1 MTKDEFLRINLAF
14 LHFIEIMLL
23 SLNNITFEFGARK
36 ILEDASWHIYEG
48 ERIGLIGPNGTGK
61 STLLKI
67 LIGEYSV
74 SSGQVTRAKNLSIGY
89 FHQDLQSLDTD
100 ENIQRVA
107 MSAYEKALDIER
119 EIKKLEIELEQ
130 HEDEKKLHR
139 LADLHHDFEIAG
151 GYEMEYKAAEILEGL
166 GFSTADLTRS
176 FKEFSGGWRMRV
188 LLGKMILQ
196 NPDILLLDEPTN
208 HLDLPS
214 IEWIERYLS
223 GYPGTVI
230 IVSHDRYF
238 LDKMVTKIVE
248 ISQQTLNL
256 YTGDYTYYEQE
267 KEIRSEFQQREFDNQ
282 QEFIAQQERF
292 IDRFKAKASKAKQA
306 QSLVKKLDRLERID
320 APIAETAKISFR
332 FVVGNQPGRVLT
344 TMEKVSKSYGDLHIL
359 KEADAEVNR
368 GDKIALI
375 GANGKGKSTLLRLI
389 AGDEKF
395 GGTIT
400 TGHNAE
406 ISFYAQHQLEALN
419 LNDDILDELKHC
431 GSGKTEQELRELMGC
446 FLFKGDDI
454 YKKIRILSG
463 GEKARVALAK
473 TIISKSNYLLL
484 DEPTNHLD
492 FSSVKMLV
500 QALNK
505 FEGTYVFV
513 SHDRYFIQNAA
524 TQIWEIVDG
533 KINVF
538 DGTFDEWEEH
548 KKRKALNA
556 KQQNEDAKQEIKATK
571 IENASALA
579 AAAQVVAENK
589 SHANTNVNKEKNK
602 EEKRIR
608 QKFTKLEEEL
618 AKLNEEKDRLES
630 VLALPDTYT
639 NKILFQNTESSY
651 HSVKLKIDY
660 LQPEYETLFEQLMQF
675 ES

>member
-36 ILEDASWHIYEG
+36 ILEDASWHIYEA

-107 MSAYEKALDIER
+107 MSAYEKALEIER

-130 HEDEKKLHR
+130 KEDEKKLHR

-556 KQQNEDAKQEIKATK
+556 KQQSEDAKQEIKATK

-630 VLALPDTYT
+630 VLAFPDTYT

-651 HSVKLKIDY
+651 HSIKLKIDY

>member
-107 MSAYEKALDIER
+107 MSAYEKALEIER

-130 HEDEKKLHR
+130 KEDEKKLHR

-419 LNDDILDELKHC
+419 MNDDILDELKYC

-538 DGTFDEWEEH
+538 DGSFDEWEEH
-548 KKRKALNA
+548 KRRKALNA
-556 KQQNEDAKQEIKATK
+556 KQQSEDAKQEIKATK
-571 IENASALA
+571 IENASAVA

-651 HSVKLKIDY
+651 HSIKLKIYY

>member
-1 MTKDEFLRINLAF
+1 M
-14 LHFIEIMLL
+14 HFIEIMLL

-130 HEDEKKLHR
+130 KEDEKKLHR

-556 KQQNEDAKQEIKATK
+556 KQQSEDAKQEIKATK

-630 VLALPDTYT
+630 VLAFPDTYT

-651 HSVKLKIDY
+651 HSIKLKIDY